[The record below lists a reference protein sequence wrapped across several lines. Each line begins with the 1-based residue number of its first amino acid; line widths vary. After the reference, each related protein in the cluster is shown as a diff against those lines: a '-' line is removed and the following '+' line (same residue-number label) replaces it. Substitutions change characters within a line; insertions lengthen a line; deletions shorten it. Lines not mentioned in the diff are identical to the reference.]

1 MGANRNVNGINAHNV
16 NGVVELRRDS
26 KFMKIKSFYDK
37 KSRRKIMDDMRVE
50 IKNLPGEFSLHIKL
64 ND

>member
-1 MGANRNVNGINAHNV
+1 MGANRNVNGINAHDV
-16 NGVVELRRDS
+16 NGLIELRRDG
-26 KFMKIKSFYDK
+26 KFQKIKSFYDK
-37 KSRRKIMDDMRVE
+37 RSRRKIMDDFKVE

>member
-1 MGANRNVNGINAHNV
+1 MGANRNVNGINAHDV
-16 NGVVELRRDS
+16 NGLIELRRDG
-26 KFMKIKSFYDK
+26 KFQKIKSFYDK
-37 KSRRKIMDDMRVE
+37 RSRRKIMDDFRVE